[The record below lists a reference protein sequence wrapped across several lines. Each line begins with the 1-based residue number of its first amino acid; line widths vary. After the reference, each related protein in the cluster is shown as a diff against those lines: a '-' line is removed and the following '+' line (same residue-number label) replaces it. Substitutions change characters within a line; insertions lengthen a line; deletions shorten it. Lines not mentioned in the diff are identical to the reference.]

1 MTQPTSPPPGWYPA
15 PHAGNAP
22 RYWDGASW
30 SEGAPSAPVAPV
42 APAGVAPYPPAGAV
56 TPAPVTIRPLRGIGK
71 ATGVLVAISGAIAV
85 VTSLLSWWG
94 LVTIDRFTV
103 GAAPLSELE
112 TYDALSLWV
121 SVLSLIVLLATGVCW
136 WIWQYRAAVR
146 VRAVNPAGIRRSP
159 GWHVGS
165 WIIPVIAWW
174 FPFQNVKDLVRS
186 SRAAVGGG
194 VLGWWWGL
202 WLASSFATSISSR
215 MAMAADTLDALSS
228 SLAVA
233 LAGEVLLVAAAP
245 LAWLVLR
252 RTTDALEP
260 GIR

>member
-30 SEGAPSAPVAPV
+30 SEA
-42 APAGVAPYPPAGAV
+42 APAVPVGVVPSAPYPPAGAV
-56 TPAPVTIRPLRGIGK
+56 PPAPVTIRPLRGIGR
-71 ATGVLVAISGAIAV
+71 ATGILIAISAGTAV
-85 VTSLLSWWG
+85 VSALVVAWG

-103 GAAPLSELE
+103 GAVPLSELE
-112 TYDALSLWV
+112 TFDLLSVWVSALSV
-121 SVLSLIVLLATGVCW
+121 IVLVATGICW

-146 VRAVNPAGIRRSP
+146 VRAANPAGIRRSP

-186 SRAAVGGG
+186 SRAAVTGS
-194 VLGWWWGL
+194 VLAWWWAL
-202 WLASSFATSISSR
+202 WLASSFATSVSSR
-215 MAMAADTLDALSS
+215 MGMVADTLPAISS
-228 SLAVA
+228 SLVVT
-233 LAGEVLLVAAAP
+233 LAGELLLVAAAP
-245 LAWLVLR
+245 FAWLVVR
-252 RTTDALEP
+252 RTTDALET

>member
-1 MTQPTSPPPGWYPA
+1 MSQPTTPPPGWYPA

-22 RYWDGASW
+22 RYWDGSSW
-30 SEGAPSAPVAPV
+30 SETAPVAPG
-42 APAGVAPYPPAGAV
+42 PAVGVAPYPPAGAV
-56 TPAPVTIRPLRGIGK
+56 APTPVTIRPLRGIGK
-71 ATGVLVAISGAIAV
+71 ATGILIAISGGIAV
-85 VTSLLSWWG
+85 VTALVAAWG

-112 TYDALSLWV
+112 TFDLLSVWV
-121 SVLSLIVLLATGVCW
+121 SAVSVIVLVATGVCW

-165 WIIPVIAWW
+165 WVIPVIAWW

-186 SRAAVGGG
+186 SRAALSGG

-202 WLASSFATSISSR
+202 WLASSFATSVSSR
-215 MAMAADTLDALSS
+215 MGMTADTLTAITS
-228 SLAVA
+228 SLAVS
-233 LAGEVLLVAAAP
+233 LVGEVLLVAAAP
-245 LAWLVLR
+245 FAWLVVR